1 MPQKL
6 QKKMAKK
13 GQLIRDTSSKKL
25 LKIVK
30 SNHFLQ
36 VYLYE
41 ILFETILNQI
51 ALQFTSYVNV
61 PYINV
66 EMSSLSFEL

>member
-1 MPQKL
+1 
-6 QKKMAKK
+6 MAKK
-13 GQLIRDTSSKKL
+13 GQLIRDISSKKL